1 MLRVVAHQP
10 ARRPPPGG
18 APSPTGPHPPK
29 RPARAGRGFGERLV
43 YPVAKKLFPFLAAAG
58 GRSPGAGDGDD
69 ERKRSSSS
77 APTALAD
84 APGSSSSAPP
94 SATTFSPLTP
104 LPASAVA
111 EHPKLRTVSGQ
122 PVRAFALGGNRE
134 VRQPRALAP
143 EARLRGVN
151 YFFAYS
157 MRDDQIGDY
166 LDGLAEV
173 CGDPIARKNV
183 FVAVGIEDF
192 TDRDA
197 VTAHVERCLAR
208 LGTDYVDAF
217 FLEYVCRGDEDAA
230 IETLRWM
237 RGAGGLVVRE
247 GGRAGIDG
255 CVRFVGCST
264 HDRCVGARLLKS
276 ERQTPESVEEN
287 NQSSEV
293 VQAIPPETTGDAE
306 TASNE
311 AHEAAAK
318 EDEVERDPNVFEG
331 SNSSDDG
338 SETTTVSVEEEVSS
352 LGPCALDLLMARY
365 NMAHAKAEWRLFPLA
380 AARDVPVVAFTS
392 TRWNTLQRGHPR
404 WEPNA
409 PPDVSD
415 CMAWAAHHDAVRVVL
430 NAPAD
435 VATLEAWT
443 SGLARRGG
451 DATLMGEEE
460 VARWRRYGEMVYDEG
475 APFET
480 MF

>member
-58 GRSPGAGDGDD
+58 GRSPGAEDDDD

-84 APGSSSSAPP
+84 APGSSSSSSAPP

-276 ERQTPESVEEN
+276 ERQTLETDEEKIR
-287 NQSSEV
+287 V
-293 VQAIPPETTGDAE
+293 IPETTGDAE
-306 TASNE
+306 TASCE
-311 AHEAAAK
+311 AREAAAK
-318 EDEVERDPNVFEG
+318 EEEEVERDPNVFEG

-352 LGPCALDLLMARY
+352 LGACELDLLMARY

-451 DATLMGEEE
+451 DAILMGEEE